1 MVARLLIF
9 GLIGF
14 VLVSVASYAQ
24 TSGDLR
30 DSNAGELRELI
41 LEKVAE
47 VDNLSKREQN
57 LLSRIDEA
65 STGPA
70 SIQVRSLRSRI
81 DQLSPSVDL
90 KAVVG
95 PGVKIIMQDAPRNVG
110 DPIPPGAVPDDLIV
124 HEQDVL
130 AAINAMWRG
139 GAEAVLVMGIRIGVN
154 STILCVGNTLLVED
168 QVFSPPFVIQ
178 GIGDQERILASI
190 ETEPGLKIY
199 RQYVQLYRLG
209 YEVSREAEI
218 SAPAYTGKV
227 ILDRNTKMLEDS

>member
-1 MVARLLIF
+1 MVARLLVL

-14 VLVSVASYAQ
+14 VLVSVASHAQ
-24 TSGDLR
+24 ISGDFR
-30 DSNAGELRELI
+30 GSNASELRELI
-41 LEKVAE
+41 LEKVKTVE
-47 VDNLSKREQN
+47 QFSNREQI
-57 LLSRIDEA
+57 LLRQIEEA

-70 SIQVRSLRSRI
+70 SDQVRSLRAKIESLAI
-81 DQLSPSVDL
+81 SVDQ
-90 KAVVG
+90 KRVTG
-95 PGVKIIMQDAPRNVG
+95 PGVKIVMQDAPRNVG

-168 QVFSPPFVIQ
+168 QVFSPPFVIH
-178 GIGDQERILASI
+178 GIGDQERLLAAI
-190 ETEPGLKIY
+190 ETENGLKLY

-209 YEVSREAEI
+209 YEVSRESEI
-218 SAPAYTGKV
+218 VAPAYTGR
-227 ILDRNTKMLEDS
+227 ITLNRTTKMLENS

>member
-1 MVARLLIF
+1 MVARLLIL

-24 TSGDLR
+24 VSGDLR
-30 DSNAGELRELI
+30 DANAGELRELI

-57 LLSRIDEA
+57 LLARIDEA

-95 PGVKIIMQDAPRNVG
+95 PGVKIVMQDAPRNVG

-130 AAINAMWRG
+130 AAINSMWRG

-178 GIGDQERILASI
+178 GIGDQERLLASI

-218 SAPAYTGKV
+218 SAPAYTGRV
-227 ILDRNTKMLEDS
+227 ILDKNTKMLEGS

>member
-14 VLVSVASYAQ
+14 VLVSVASYARI
-24 TSGDLR
+24 SGDLR
-30 DSNAGELRELI
+30 DANAGELRELI
-41 LEKVAE
+41 LEKVTE

-57 LLSRIDEA
+57 LLTRIDEA

-178 GIGDQERILASI
+178 GIGDQERLLASI

-209 YEVSREAEI
+209 YEVSTEAEI

>member
-1 MVARLLIF
+1 MVARLLIL

-24 TSGDLR
+24 VSGDLR
-30 DSNAGELRELI
+30 DANAGELRELI
-41 LEKVAE
+41 LEKVVE

-57 LLSRIDEA
+57 LLARIDEA

-95 PGVKIIMQDAPRNVG
+95 PGVKIVMQDAPRNVG

-130 AAINAMWRG
+130 AAINSMWRG

-178 GIGDQERILASI
+178 GIGDQERLLASI

-218 SAPAYTGKV
+218 SAPAYTGRV
-227 ILDRNTKMLEDS
+227 ILDKNTKMLEGS